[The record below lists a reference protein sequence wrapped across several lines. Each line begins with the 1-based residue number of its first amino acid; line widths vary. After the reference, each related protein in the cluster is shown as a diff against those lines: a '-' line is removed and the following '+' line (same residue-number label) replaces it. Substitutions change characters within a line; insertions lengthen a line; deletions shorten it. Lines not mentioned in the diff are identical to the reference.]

1 MNNIVNNLFKRV
13 SFYKKQ
19 FIFPAFV
26 LISLFLFTVVAQNK
40 CKNNLISSVPDGE
53 DSLKTNQPK
62 INYKVNKQYDEHG
75 NLISYDST
83 YSYSYSSPG
92 SEATIIFDNDSV
104 TDMFGNIN
112 MPMGMFNNDIFNRFF
127 KGDSTQFPNNNMFL
141 NDPFFNNGF
150 DMMDQ
155 MRQQMKRMQQMDSLF
170 KMQRNTPVPNN
181 KAIDPN
187 NMISL

>member
-1 MNNIVNNLFKRV
+1 MSNLINNLFKRV
-13 SFYKKQ
+13 TVNKKQ
-19 FIFPAFV
+19 LIFPVFI
-26 LISLFLFTVVAQNK
+26 LISLLLFTVVAQNK
-40 CKNNLISSVPDGE
+40 SKNNLISSAPDGE
-53 DSLKTNQPK
+53 DSLNTNQPK
-62 INYKVNKQYDEHG
+62 VNYKVNKQYDEHG

-83 YSYSYSSPG
+83 YTYSYSSPG
-92 SEATIIFDNDSV
+92 GDINITFGNDSI

-127 KGDSTQFPNNNMFL
+127 KGDSAQFPNNNMIL

-170 KMQRNTPVPNN
+170 KMQRNTPAPNN
-181 KAIDPN
+181 KVIDPN
-187 NMISL
+187 DMISL